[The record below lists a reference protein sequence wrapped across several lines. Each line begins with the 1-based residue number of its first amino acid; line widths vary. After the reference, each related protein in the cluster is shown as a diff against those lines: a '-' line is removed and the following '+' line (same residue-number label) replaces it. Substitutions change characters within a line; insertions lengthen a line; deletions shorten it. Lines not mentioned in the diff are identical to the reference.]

1 MNELSQPQPRRIFPL
16 LSAINFFS
24 FLDVNLIIPV
34 MALYATALGASPGI
48 AGFIIGLYSI
58 TNTPANIIS
67 GRLIDR
73 AGYKFPLIAGL
84 IGSAVSMFAYS
95 LSRLPFHLAL
105 VRAIHGIAGG
115 SKSPAVMFAF
125 SEHSE
130 EAQRGK
136 AMGFYGMSLAAANL
150 VGFALSG
157 IIVSQ
162 MGYQVLFLFGTAIL
176 AMGTIISLWL
186 PKARKHEGIAAK
198 ASFRQDFQ
206 KAKGLLRR
214 KGLSVSYS
222 SIFAQYF
229 AFGGVITL
237 LPLYVKNLG
246 MEAFHVSMLLTV
258 FTVMFIILQ
267 FPSGSLS
274 DRIGRP
280 VLICIGLSLGI
291 VSLVILPLVTAFPL
305 LAVAMALYGAAFGIL
320 FPSVSASVADHSTR
334 EERGLASGLFHAML
348 TAGVAVGAP
357 VIGWAGGAIGI
368 ELGLA
373 LSPVILVLALVLA
386 LTAIRT

>member
-1 MNELSQPQPRRIFPL
+1 MS
-16 LSAINFFS
+16 
-24 FLDVNLIIPV
+24 
-34 MALYATALGASPGI
+34 
-48 AGFIIGLYSI
+48 
-58 TNTPANIIS
+58 
-67 GRLIDR
+67 
-73 AGYKFPLIAGL
+73 
-84 IGSAVSMFAYS
+84 
-95 LSRLPFHLAL
+95 
-105 VRAIHGIAGG
+105 
-115 SKSPAVMFAF
+115 AF
-125 SEHSE
+125 SEHAE

-150 VGFALSG
+150 VGFGLSG
-157 IIVSQ
+157 IIVSRL
-162 MGYQVLFLFGTAIL
+162 GYQVLFLFGAVMLVMGAI
-176 AMGTIISLWL
+176 ICLWL
-186 PKARKHEGIAAK
+186 PKARKHEGMAAK
-198 ASFRQDFQ
+198 ASFGQDFQ

-214 KGLSVSYS
+214 KGLLVSYS

-237 LPLYVKNLG
+237 LPLYVKGLG
-246 MEAFHVSMLLTV
+246 MEAFHVGMLLTG

-305 LAVAMALYGAAFGIL
+305 LAAAMALYGAAFGIL
-320 FPSVSASVADHSTR
+320 FPSVSASVADHSVR
-334 EERGLASGLFHAML
+334 EERGMASGLFHALL

-386 LTAIRT
+386 LTAIKA